1 MLGPVPLPEA
11 RAAMNQPP
19 PPPSTIPPD
28 LGDATASPVRGEAV
42 SLHARLPM
50 DWVETITPESALAD
64 VMADNLTL
72 LRALLMLDEPA
83 ASADPAR
90 ADANS
95 HLERRMDLLLLMAST
110 AVRGMQAL
118 PHERACVLSARRVYW
133 ASEGSIGVGRR
144 LWVRIW
150 LRHRIALPLML
161 PGQIVEEEVEGE
173 LLWHRLDIEPLEP
186 ALQNDLERFV
196 FRHHRR
202 QVARQR
208 AGL

>member
-1 MLGPVPLPEA
+1 
-11 RAAMNQPP
+11 MNEPA
-19 PPPSTIPPD
+19 PPSTYPPD
-28 LGDATASPVRGEAV
+28 LGDAAAPGARGEVV

-72 LRALLMLDEPA
+72 LRALWMLDEPPA
-83 ASADPAR
+83 AGDAGR
-90 ADANS
+90 AESTS
-95 HLERRMDLLLLMAST
+95 HLERRLDLLLLMAST
-110 AVRGMQAL
+110 ALRGMQQL
-118 PHERACVLSARRVYW
+118 PRERDCVLSAHRLYW
-133 ASEGSIGVGRR
+133 ASEESIGVGRR
-144 LWVRIW
+144 VWARIW

-161 PGQIVEEEVEGE
+161 PGQIVEEEVDGE
-173 LLWHRLDIEPLEP
+173 QLWHRLDIEALEP
-186 ALQNDLERFV
+186 ALQNDLERLV

>member
-1 MLGPVPLPEA
+1 
-11 RAAMNQPP
+11 MNQPP
-19 PPPSTIPPD
+19 PPSTFPPD
-28 LGDATASPVRGEAV
+28 LADTAGSVARGEVV

-50 DWVETITPESALAD
+50 DWVDTITPESALGD

-83 ASADPAR
+83 PA
-90 ADANS
+90 ADASRSDTTS
-95 HLERRMDLLLLMAST
+95 HLERRLDLLLLMAST
-110 AVRGMQAL
+110 ALRGMQQL
-118 PHERACVLSARRVYW
+118 PRECACVLSARRLYW
-133 ASEGSIGVGRR
+133 ASDESVGVGRR
-144 LWVRIW
+144 IWVRVW

-161 PGQIVEEEVEGE
+161 PGQVVEEEVEGE
-173 LLWHRLDIEPLEP
+173 QLWHRLDIEPLEP

-208 AGL
+208 SGL

>member
-1 MLGPVPLPEA
+1 
-11 RAAMNQPP
+11 MNQPP
-19 PPPSTIPPD
+19 PPPSTFPPE
-28 LGDATASPVRGEAV
+28 LGDAAAAPVRGEAV
-42 SLHARLPM
+42 SLHARLPL

-83 ASADPAR
+83 ASSDPAR
-90 ADANS
+90 GDANS

-110 AVRGMQAL
+110 ALRGMQAL
-118 PHERACVLSARRVYW
+118 PRERSCVLSARRLYW

-144 LWVRIW
+144 LWARIW

-161 PGQIVEEEVEGE
+161 PGQIVEEEVEGDQ
-173 LLWHRLDIEPLEP
+173 LWHRLDIEALEP

-208 AGL
+208 AAL

>member
-1 MLGPVPLPEA
+1 MLGPVPLPGA

-19 PPPSTIPPD
+19 PPPSTFPPD
-28 LGDATASPVRGEAV
+28 LVETTAAPVRGEAV

-83 ASADPAR
+83 ASGDPAR

-110 AVRGMQAL
+110 ALRGMQAL
-118 PHERACVLSARRVYW
+118 PRERSCVLSARRLYW

-144 LWVRIW
+144 LWARIW

-161 PGQIVEEEVEGE
+161 PGQIVEEEVEGDV
-173 LLWHRLDIEPLEP
+173 LWHRLDIETLEP

-202 QVARQR
+202 QIARQR

>member
-1 MLGPVPLPEA
+1 
-11 RAAMNQPP
+11 MNEPSS
-19 PPPSTIPPD
+19 PSTFPPE
-28 LGDATASPVRGEAV
+28 LGDASSPGVRGEAV

-50 DWVETITPESALAD
+50 DWTDTITPESALAD

-72 LRALLMLDEPA
+72 LRALLMLDEPPV
-83 ASADPAR
+83 SADPAR

-95 HLERRMDLLLLMAST
+95 NLERRLDLLLLMAST
-110 AVRGMQAL
+110 ALRGMQQL
-118 PHERACVLSARRVYW
+118 PRERSCVLSARRLHW
-133 ASEGSIGVGRR
+133 ASEESLGVGRR

-161 PGQIVEEEVEGE
+161 PGHLVEEEVDGE